1 MRFVKFAVI
10 GVANTAISFAVF
22 NLVAVGLHMPLLWAN
37 GVAWLA
43 GFVNS
48 FVWNRSWTFADR
60 RIDPAGA
67 VFLRFAVANVLALA
81 VSTLIVAALQAAA
94 GVSQGAQASA
104 LELNAIEAVAICGA
118 LCVNY
123 VVSSRWVFRA

>member
-22 NLVAVGLHMPLLWAN
+22 NIVAVGLHVPLLWAN
-37 GVAWLA
+37 VAAWLA
-43 GFVNS
+43 GFANS

-60 RIDPAGA
+60 RTGPVGA
-67 VFLRFAVANVLALA
+67 VMARFAAANALALA

-94 GVSQGAQASA
+94 GVTQEAPASA

-123 VVSSRWVFRA
+123 VASSRWVFRA